1 LFMFWRA
8 SGPSVDR
15 RKMRRCALPCARLR
29 GLPPI
34 FFMRVLP
41 RWMGRWMR
49 VAVFGWASDSWSMY
63 RVHDVT
69 EGVETRSGGPF
80 QTVVLHTA
88 ADRNKLYI

>member
-1 LFMFWRA
+1 M
-8 SGPSVDR
+8 
-15 RKMRRCALPCARLR
+15 
-29 GLPPI
+29 

>member
-1 LFMFWRA
+1 
-8 SGPSVDR
+8 
-15 RKMRRCALPCARLR
+15 
-29 GLPPI
+29 
-34 FFMRVLP
+34 
-41 RWMGRWMR
+41 MR

>member
-1 LFMFWRA
+1 MCVCIRFRA
-8 SGPSVDR
+8 WLVAPALVDAQLVVA
-15 RKMRRCALPCARLR
+15 CAMLLACYYTL
-29 GLPPI
+29 
-34 FFMRVLP
+34 
-41 RWMGRWMR
+41 
-49 VAVFGWASDSWSMY
+49 GWASDSWSMY